1 MSSLS
6 STAIELRHGLLP
18 GLLCLCMA
26 LLTCIDV
33 KAEPVA
39 GRVLESNAA
48 GQSLAGVAIDIVLS
62 GTTRKLEQPT
72 GADGSFRADL
82 ADLFSAQDLDTE
94 ILYIRFTKPGYLPF
108 VFNRR
113 TQHRGVFGIDDLEVR
128 MEAAAAPQTDAGTVS
143 AAHEDDLRRI
153 YHAAYALYGGDAQ
166 GSGMLNQLNERLPR
180 HLRRGIITHLQQ
192 LHLPVNVSVDELP
205 GEVQQA
211 DSVALRAFARK
222 ENALAVIKGEAEWLT
237 EDGIQMVEMAS
248 EYRVIPE
255 LPEFKPGTLHVDD
268 RIPADQMRP
277 SQLSRNLS
285 KTWGGSTVFALA
297 LYETQ
302 EALRETDDARRQARL
317 ERAEQILKAQERDL
331 PADDILKQQI
341 QDLAGFIA
349 RARQP

>member
-1 MSSLS
+1 MSLLS
-6 STAIELRHGLLP
+6 STATDLKQGLLLS
-18 GLLCLCMA
+18 LLCLCVA
-26 LLTCIDV
+26 TLTGVDV
-33 KAEPVA
+33 HAEPVA
-39 GRVLESNAA
+39 GRVLDSGA
-48 GQSLAGVAIDIVLS
+48 GGKPLADVSIDIVLS
-62 GTTRKLEQPT
+62 GKTRELAQPT
-72 GADGSFRADL
+72 GVDGSFHAELD
-82 ADLFSAQDLDTE
+82 ALFSAQDLDTE

-113 TQHRGVFGIDDLEVR
+113 TQRRGVFAVDDLEVR
-128 MEAAAAPQTDAGTVS
+128 LEAAAAPPTYASTGS
-143 AAHEDDLRRI
+143 AADEGDLRRI

-166 GSGMLNQLNERLPR
+166 GADSLKVLNERLPR

-222 ENALAVIKGEAEWLT
+222 ENALAVIKGEAEWVT
-237 EDGIQMVEMAS
+237 EDGAAVVEMAS

-255 LPEFKPGTLHVDD
+255 LPEFRPGTLHVDD

-277 SQLSRNLS
+277 SRLSRNLS

-302 EALRETDDARRQARL
+302 EALRETDDIRRQARF
-317 ERAEQILKAQERDL
+317 ERAEQILKAQEKDL
-331 PADDILKQQI
+331 PADDILRQQI
-341 QDLAGFIA
+341 RDLASFIA
-349 RARQP
+349 GASQP